1 MSNFLQHKSHKAL
14 LETIKEYLEQQ
25 GYLQTL
31 SVLDVIYIQTE
42 KVPEQSSIFSSLLTC
57 MEKGDGH
64 CFFLIFSSLP
74 EYPQQSED
82 LKSLEFYLR
91 VYFAIHPCH
100 QATGRQG
107 SKESASRYLKNMEE
121 FKDYLDSQG
130 SHFSGSEEFLAY
142 FALPY
147 IPNPSEHPAFRHIFT
162 TKWLNSLKEKLSMLI
177 AKEPLCNPSI
187 LQLMYEKY
195 IDNERPQ
202 NGLADKQLMS
212 QIHSLENQLAIAL
225 EENNKIRL
233 KFRKS
238 EEKWEECTNEV
249 IVVARD
255 LFRVVESARTGKS
268 VSEAMVASA
277 FTALS
282 KYDKSLKMASPDTA
296 TSVQLNFATVI
307 KGLSTMQDDL
317 QICALLQALRW
328 RLTRTPR
335 SVHKE
340 NLENFIRFNILCT
353 VKPHDSLLD
362 NLLSNTRRVKEY
374 TIRFLNVITSEK
386 SGRVYLLQKENIV
399 VLLVGVLYSE
409 KQDNLLR
416 QNTLGVLQKL
426 SLKRSAQL
434 EMIKLEVLD
443 WLLKVL
449 KHESDGIA
457 DYTLEYATALLMNLS
472 LRSLG
477 KDKLSKNPNEVISL
491 LNKLVAH
498 DNNQVRTYINGTLYS
513 ILTRKAL
520 KEAALRHGIEKKLK
534 SLRNKSEENIKRQI
548 NFILEQLKQQEDN
561 ECVTDDTEE
570 EVEETVES
578 GSEDEEAIGED
589 EDMDD
594 LITAPSV
601 VTGEALLRERFEG
614 NCLLSAAS
622 SKREIEEHKE
632 SGKNNNDGAAGK
644 KKEEALNKKKMT
656 SKVAPAKDNAEMSNG
671 FKSRDK
677 IPRTPLQF

>member
-1 MSNFLQHKSHKAL
+1 MH
-14 LETIKEYLEQQ
+14 
-25 GYLQTL
+25 G
-31 SVLDVIYIQTE
+31 
-42 KVPEQSSIFSSLLTC
+42 
-57 MEKGDGH
+57 
-64 CFFLIFSSLP
+64 FFAIFSSLP
-74 EYPQQSED
+74 AVPGQHDD

-91 VYFAIHPCH
+91 VYFAIYPCH
-100 QATGRQG
+100 QATSRQG

-121 FKDYLDSQG
+121 FRDYLDSQG
-130 SHFSGSEEFLAY
+130 CNFSRSEEVLAY

-147 IPNPSEHPAFRHIFT
+147 IPNPSDHPAFRHIFT
-162 TKWLNSLKEKLSMLI
+162 AKWLNSLKEKLSMLV
-177 AKEPLCNPSI
+177 ANEPLSNPSI

-195 IDNERPQ
+195 IDKERPQ
-202 NGLADKQLMS
+202 NTVADKQLMS

-225 EENNKIRL
+225 EENSKL
-233 KFRKS
+233 KHKFRKS

-255 LFRVVESARTGKS
+255 LFRMVETARTGKL

-282 KYDKSLKMASPDTA
+282 KFDKSLKMSSPEA
-296 TSVQLNFATVI
+296 AAPVQLNFATII

-328 RLTRTPR
+328 RLTRTAR

-399 VLLVGVLYSE
+399 VLLVNVLYSE

-416 QNTLGVLQKL
+416 QNALGVLQKL

-434 EMIKLEVLD
+434 DMIKLDVLD
-443 WLLKVL
+443 WLMKVL
-449 KHESDGIA
+449 RHESDGIA

-472 LRSLG
+472 LRTLG
-477 KDKLSKNPNEVISL
+477 KDKLSKIPNDVISM
-491 LNKLVAH
+491 LNKFIAH

-520 KEAALRHGIEKKLK
+520 KDAALRHGIEKKLK

-548 NFILEQLKQQEDN
+548 SFILEQLKQDNN
-561 ECVTDDTEE
+561 ECLTDDTEE
-570 EVEETVES
+570 EIEETVES
-578 GSEDEEAIGED
+578 GSEEEDAVAED

-594 LITAPSV
+594 LITAPNIM
-601 VTGEALLRERFEG
+601 TGEALLRERFER
-614 NCLLSAAS
+614 NYSLSAAA

-632 SGKNNNDGAAGK
+632 PAKANTAAASK
-644 KKEEALNKKKMT
+644 RNEPVNKKKMT
-656 SKVAPAKDNAEMSNG
+656 SKVAPAKDTAELSNG

-677 IPRTPLQF
+677 IPRTPLQP

>member
-1 MSNFLQHKSHKAL
+1 
-14 LETIKEYLEQQ
+14 
-25 GYLQTL
+25 
-31 SVLDVIYIQTE
+31 
-42 KVPEQSSIFSSLLTC
+42 
-57 MEKGDGH
+57 
-64 CFFLIFSSLP
+64 
-74 EYPQQSED
+74 
-82 LKSLEFYLR
+82 
-91 VYFAIHPCH
+91 
-100 QATGRQG
+100 
-107 SKESASRYLKNMEE
+107 
-121 FKDYLDSQG
+121 
-130 SHFSGSEEFLAY
+130 
-142 FALPY
+142 
-147 IPNPSEHPAFRHIFT
+147 
-162 TKWLNSLKEKLSMLI
+162 MLV
-177 AKEPLCNPSI
+177 ANEPLSNPSI

-195 IDNERPQ
+195 IDKERPQ
-202 NGLADKQLMS
+202 NTVADKQLMS

-225 EENNKIRL
+225 EENSKL
-233 KFRKS
+233 KHKFRKS
-238 EEKWEECTNEV
+238 EEKWEECNNEV

-255 LFRVVESARTGKS
+255 LFRMVETARTGKL

-282 KYDKSLKMASPDTA
+282 KFDKSLKMSSPEA
-296 TSVQLNFATVI
+296 AAPVQLNFATII

-328 RLTRTPR
+328 RLTRTAR

-399 VLLVGVLYSE
+399 VLLVNVLYSE

-416 QNTLGVLQKL
+416 QNALGVLQKL

-434 EMIKLEVLD
+434 DMIKLDVLD
-443 WLLKVL
+443 WLMKVL
-449 KHESDGIA
+449 RHESDGIA

-472 LRSLG
+472 LRTLG
-477 KDKLSKNPNEVISL
+477 KDKLSKIPNDVISM
-491 LNKLVAH
+491 LNKFIAH

-520 KEAALRHGIEKKLK
+520 KDAALRHGIEKKLK

-548 NFILEQLKQQEDN
+548 SFILEQLKQDNN
-561 ECVTDDTEE
+561 ECLTDDTEE
-570 EVEETVES
+570 EIEETVES
-578 GSEDEEAIGED
+578 GSEEEDAVAED

-594 LITAPSV
+594 LITAPNIM
-601 VTGEALLRERFEG
+601 TGEALLRERFER
-614 NCLLSAAS
+614 NYSLSAAA

-632 SGKNNNDGAAGK
+632 PAKANTAAASK
-644 KKEEALNKKKMT
+644 RNEPVNKKKMT
-656 SKVAPAKDNAEMSNG
+656 SKVAPAKDTAELSNG

-677 IPRTPLQF
+677 IPRTPLQP